1 MKLFCDEH
9 KIEIP
14 NSDREATSC
23 FMGSDLLNTDIYFF
37 SGEIFTDLDR
47 YFKELLQPP
56 SKRQCTLILT
66 TPGGDADAAFKIA
79 RMLQTRYG
87 KFSLM
92 VPAECKSAGTL
103 VALGANE
110 LIFDE
115 FGELGPLDVQ
125 IFDPDEFLTR
135 TSGLAISQALDYL
148 CDKAFA
154 KWEEFFIQ
162 VRAKSRANITTQTAA
177 EIATQ
182 LSVGLFSPISGKIEL
197 SRLGELERSVS
208 VAQEYGLRL
217 GAKPECVQRL
227 IRNYPSHS
235 FVIDFR
241 EAKTLFSAVRQPKPD
256 ELTLLTILQEFFTEQ
271 YKHDFVHEYA
281 SDLMLQRFELSLE
294 IIANASKDNTDTQAD
309 ISSNGTSNRSSRRT
323 APSSPSEGQE
333 RPKSPDHRPRRV
345 PRGRGRKK

>member
-14 NSDREATSC
+14 KSDKVLTKC
-23 FMGSDLLNTDIYFF
+23 FGGSDLLNTDIYFY

-47 YFKELLQPP
+47 YFKELLQPK
-56 SKRQCTLILT
+56 SNRQCTLILT

-79 RMLQTRYG
+79 RMFQTRYG
-87 KFSLM
+87 RFSLM

-103 VALGANE
+103 VALGAKE
-110 LIFDE
+110 LIIDE
-115 FGELGPLDVQ
+115 YGELGPLDVQ

-148 CDKAFA
+148 CDKAFS

-197 SRLGELERSVS
+197 SRLGELERSVT
-208 VAQEYGLRL
+208 VAQEYGIRL
-217 GAKPECVQRL
+217 GATRDCVQRL
-227 IRNYPSHS
+227 IRDYPSHS

-241 EAKTLFSAVRQPKPD
+241 EARHLFSDVRQPKD
-256 ELTLLTILQEFFTEQ
+256 YELTLLTILQQFFMEQ
-271 YKHDFVHEYA
+271 YKHDFVHRFA
-281 SDLMLQRFELSLE
+281 SDMMLQRFELSLE
-294 IIANASKDNTDTQAD
+294 GNPNASKNNPN
-309 ISSNGTSNRSSRRT
+309 IKTSVPNNPSIAGASRRT
-323 APSSPSEGQE
+323 SRNSP
-333 RPKSPDHRPRRV
+333 P
-345 PRGRGRKK
+345 RKKGSNAKRQD